1 MIFLLTLSSPPLF
14 FETVSTYWQ
23 FQGGWWAR
31 QERGGWGMK
40 RKQSGATLTAR
51 WGNQK
56 TRGNQKYYTWQ
67 SKDSPPATA
76 GNQKHPWAI
85 KEPFSAIALHTQTVR
100 GKKTKKDMLWRF
112 ISHLKIP
119 LPLVLVE
126 DQPTLHPCY
135 LVHQTRPHCGRLVI
149 EQIHHTALSSSSAEG
164 GEKPLITGVEYGKEC
179 WD

>member
-1 MIFLLTLSSPPLF
+1 MFAFAIKQHIIATVGFSCEGQWWYFFSLFPLLPYFLKLCQHIDSF
-14 FETVSTYWQ
+14 RVGDGQ
-23 FQGGWWAR
+23 DK
-31 QERGGWGMK
+31 RGGWGMK

-112 ISHLKIP
+112 LSHLFSSKISRP
-119 LPLVLVE
+119 F
-126 DQPTLHPCY
+126 
-135 LVHQTRPHCGRLVI
+135 TRATSCTKLDL
-149 EQIHHTALSSSSAEG
+149 TAAG
-164 GEKPLITGVEYGKEC
+164 
-179 WD
+179 W